1 MEVEMEGEAGRNG
14 RGTWCVPPLNRSRSG
29 LIFSLSAFD
38 GNKLRCRC
46 IIESAASVCLTRTQ
60 INRNADPRSPRQ
72 GDGSNERG
80 KEQFLPI
87 LDAEEKRN
95 AMI

>member
-1 MEVEMEGEAGRNG
+1 MEVEMEGEAGRRNG

-60 INRNADPRSPRQ
+60 INRNAESAPRGWIER
-72 GDGSNERG
+72 ERG
-80 KEQFLPI
+80 RKEFLPI
-87 LDAEEKRN
+87 LDGGGEA
-95 AMI
+95 